1 MTAAVLDLQN
11 SSNPPKSSVG
21 APIRVPKVTV
31 FVGTR
36 PEVIKTA
43 RVVQLLKDDPAI
55 EVELCIVRQQTDILD
70 AALAEWRLRADTT
83 LHLEASDRY
92 VANTLASVVRIV
104 STFLRQSQPDFV
116 LVQGD
121 TTTAFGASLA
131 AFYAGIPVG
140 HIEAGLRSGDR
151 ASPFPEEVHRTL
163 TDRLASVLYAPTE
176 RARENLLREGHPA
189 ESVRVVG
196 NTVVDA
202 LFEMRGRARAERPA
216 DDVMSRRRMLL
227 VTGHRR
233 ESFGHGVRSVC
244 AALRTLVRSRDDIEV
259 VYVLHPNPAAH
270 EPVRKI
276 LEREPHIQLIVPQGY
291 RRFVDLLDR
300 SYIVI
305 TDSGGIQEEA
315 PYFGKPVLVTRES
328 TERPEAMELGLARL
342 VGTHCK
348 TIVSAVNDLL
358 DDPVA
363 YRLMAEQTKPY
374 GDGTS
379 SLQIHADLHYR
390 LGIKVGT

>member
-1 MTAAVLDLQN
+1 VTAIETATNLDLG
-11 SSNPPKSSVG
+11 SLSIPPRSP
-21 APIRVPKVTV
+21 ARVPKVTV

-55 EVELCIVRQQTDILD
+55 EVEMCVVRQQTDILD
-70 AALAEWRLRADTT
+70 AALAEWRLRPDMT
-83 LHLEASDRY
+83 LHLEPSDRS
-92 VANTLASVVRIV
+92 VANTLASVVRTV
-104 STFLRQSQPDFV
+104 STFLRGSQPDFV

-131 AFYAGIPVG
+131 AFYAGAPVG
-140 HIEAGLRSGDR
+140 HIEAGLRSGHR
-151 ASPFPEEVHRTL
+151 RNPFPEEAHRTL
-163 TDRLASVLYAPTE
+163 IDRLASVLYAPTD

-189 ESVRVVG
+189 ASVRVVG

-202 LFEMRGRARAERPA
+202 LYAMRDRARAERPA
-216 DDVMSRRRMLL
+216 EDVVSGRRMLL

-259 VYVLHPNPAAH
+259 VYVLHPHPAAH
-270 EPVRKI
+270 EPVREI
-276 LEREPHIQLIVPQGY
+276 LGREPHVQLILPQGY
-291 RRFVDLLDR
+291 RQFVDLLER
-300 SYIVI
+300 SYIII

-315 PYFGKPVLVTRES
+315 PYFGKPVLVTREN
-328 TERPEAMELGLARL
+328 TERPEAAELSLARL
-342 VGTHCK
+342 VGTDRE
-348 TIVSAVNDLL
+348 TIISAVNQLL

-363 YRLMAEQTKPY
+363 YRVMAQQTKPY

-379 SLQIHADLHYR
+379 ALRIHADLRDR
-390 LGIKVGT
+390 LGVKAGT